1 MAALDLSKRDK
12 TRRKVI
18 FVISDGREY
27 RSSASYRDVL
37 KVLLSNGIAVYGVG
51 VEGASLPG
59 FKQLGK
65 LHVPF
70 MGYTDLLPRYASA
83 TAGDMFADFSS
94 SSMENAYARAMGEAR
109 NQYTVGYVTRL
120 TPSTAYRQIEIR
132 VARPDV
138 KVFARDG
145 YYPLPPVR

>member
-1 MAALDLSKRDK
+1 
-12 TRRKVI
+12 
-18 FVISDGREY
+18 GREY
-27 RSSASYRDVL
+27 RSAASYRDVL
-37 KVLLSNGIAVYGVG
+37 RVLQSNGIAVYGVG
-51 VEGASLPG
+51 VEGAALPG
-59 FKQLGK
+59 FKQLGR

-83 TAGDMFADFSS
+83 TAGEMFTDFSS
-94 SSMENAYARAMGEAR
+94 TRMEDAYAQAMGEAR

-120 TPSTAYRQIEIR
+120 TPSSTYRQIEVR

-145 YYPLPPVR
+145 YYPLPSVR